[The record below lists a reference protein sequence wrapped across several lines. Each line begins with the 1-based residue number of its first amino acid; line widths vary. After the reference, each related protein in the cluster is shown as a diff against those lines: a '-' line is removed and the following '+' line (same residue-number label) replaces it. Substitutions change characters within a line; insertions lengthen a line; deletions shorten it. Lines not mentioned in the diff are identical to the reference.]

1 MEIVIAGGGDLGLE
15 LVQYCRDAF
24 AAGSLR
30 GRIKGFIDDDVD
42 GARARNPDL
51 PVLGSMDDY
60 AFEGDDVCIIAVG
73 TAPGRSDVRG
83 RLRARGVTFISVIH
97 PTAWVSPSTR
107 IESGC
112 ILGPFTAVSPYAEL
126 GADVLLNPYASIGH
140 HARVGAGCMLCPY
153 AVINGRVVLG
163 DDVFMGS
170 HAVVTPGVV
179 VGRRSRIAAGTA
191 LTRDC
196 AAGTLCAAP
205 LPKGRVMF
213 ELD

>member
-1 MEIVIAGGGDLGLE
+1 MEIVIVGGGDLGCE
-15 LVQYCRDAF
+15 LIQYCRDAF

-30 GRIKGFIDDDVD
+30 GRIKGFIDDHVD
-42 GARARNPDL
+42 AARARATDA
-51 PVLGSMDDY
+51 PVLGAIDDY
-60 AFEGDDVCIIAVG
+60 AFDDDDVCIIAVG
-73 TAPGRSDVRG
+73 TAPGRGHVRA
-83 RLRARGVTFISVIH
+83 RLRPRGVRFVSVIH
-97 PTAWVSPSTR
+97 PTAWVSPTAR
-107 IESGC
+107 IDSGC
-112 ILGPFTAVSPYAEL
+112 ILGPFTAISPYAAL
-126 GADVLLNPYASIGH
+126 GQDVLLNPYASIGH

-153 AVINGRVVLG
+153 AVINGRVTLG

-170 HAVVTPGVV
+170 HAVVTPGVK

-213 ELD
+213 EVD